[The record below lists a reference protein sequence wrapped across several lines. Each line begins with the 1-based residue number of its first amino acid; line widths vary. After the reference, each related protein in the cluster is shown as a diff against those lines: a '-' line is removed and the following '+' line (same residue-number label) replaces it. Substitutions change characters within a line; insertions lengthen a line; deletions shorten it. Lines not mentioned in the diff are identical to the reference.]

1 MINPAKIFKM
11 QQEAKSMQKK
21 MREQKVSGESRNGRV
36 KIFMN
41 MAQEFEDIH
50 IDNELL
56 SPDSLGEIRKGLEE
70 AFKDYQ
76 KKLQKEMVKD
86 FDLDQLK
93 RMLG

>member
-1 MINPAKIFKM
+1 M
-11 QQEAKSMQKK
+11 QNK
-21 MREQKVSGESRNGRV
+21 MREQKVTGESRDGKV

-41 MAQEFEDIH
+41 LAQEFEDIH
-50 IDNELL
+50 IDDEYLN
-56 SPDSLGEIRKGLEE
+56 PDSKDKLKRGMNE

-86 FDLDQLK
+86 IDLDQIK